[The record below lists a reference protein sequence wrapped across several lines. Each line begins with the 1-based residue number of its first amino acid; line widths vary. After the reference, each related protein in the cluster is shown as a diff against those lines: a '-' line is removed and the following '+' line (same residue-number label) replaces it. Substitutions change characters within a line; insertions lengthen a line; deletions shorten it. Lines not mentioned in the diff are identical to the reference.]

1 MKIFG
6 DDWRHKHY
14 QATQE
19 IKSDVV
25 AKKSENPWRKFA
37 GMYKDNPVFDEV
49 IAYMESE
56 RKEIDEDTEEK
67 AQWGII

>member
-1 MKIFG
+1 MITSA
-6 DDWRHKHY
+6 KHY
-14 QATQE
+14 QANQE

-25 AKKSENPWRKFA
+25 PDKAENPWRKFA

-49 IAYMESE
+49 ISYMEFE

-67 AQWGII
+67 AH

>member
-1 MKIFG
+1 MITSA
-6 DDWRHKHY
+6 KHY

-25 AKKSENPWRKFA
+25 AEKSENPWRKFA

-49 IAYMESE
+49 ISYMEFE

-67 AQWGII
+67 AQ